1 MYSLK
6 VFFLLASASLVA
18 ACSGPADPELQETA
32 TLVIRGELFYP
43 ERIALP
49 ADSLAIVELR
59 AAEGGRGPLLA
70 EQRIELDGR
79 QVPIPFELTVDR
91 AELDA
96 GMAPSVRGAILSR
109 PGPVRVTAP
118 AEIDASQDAVEL
130 APLRLRVVE
139 QIAFGTPYRC
149 GDRSVI
155 FGALGAHERM
165 IVDGEAFDLKPVV
178 SASGARYQSLDDPG
192 TSFWSKGDRAT
203 VEVRGETLPECT
215 VISGPQLPFV
225 ARGQEPGWRIA
236 ISNEEIHLLGD
247 YGATELRFPRPE
259 PIVAV
264 AEVAYHA
271 ATADHR
277 LSVFI
282 QPTLCADI
290 ATGMPHPYRVQYELD
305 GERQS
310 GCGGDPH
317 ALLTGAEWEIDA
329 LAGEPPVA
337 DSRMTIQFLEGN
349 RVAGQGSCNRY
360 MGGFEL
366 TGEGLSFTQL
376 AGTLMACEDPI
387 SQQET
392 RFLSMLAEVQRFD
405 LPTTDQL
412 VLHTAGGETIT
423 ARRSR

>member
-1 MYSLK
+1 MHVPK
-6 VFFLLASASLVA
+6 VFFLLAGVSLVA
-18 ACSGPADPELQETA
+18 ACSGPADPEPREAA

-49 ADSLAIVELR
+49 PDSLAIVELR
-59 AAEGGRGPLLA
+59 AADGGGEPLLA
-70 EQRIELDGR
+70 EQRIELEGR
-79 QVPIPFELTVDR
+79 QVPIAFELTVDR

-96 GMAPSVRGAILSR
+96 AMPPSVRGAILSR
-109 PGPVRVTAP
+109 PGPVRVTEP
-118 AEIDASQDAVEL
+118 AEIDASQDVVEL
-130 APLRLRVVE
+130 APLRLRPVE
-139 QIAFGTPYRC
+139 QVGFGSPYRC
-149 GDRSVI
+149 GEHTVI

-178 SASGARYQSLDDPG
+178 SASGARFEALDDPD
-192 TSFWSKGDRAT
+192 TSFWSRGDRAT
-203 VEVRGETLPECT
+203 VEVRGETLPECQI
-215 VISGPQLPFV
+215 ISGPQLPFV
-225 ARGQEPGWRIA
+225 ARGQEPGWRIE
-236 ISNEEIHLLGD
+236 ISDQEIHLLGD

-259 PIVAV
+259 MILAV

-271 ATADHR
+271 ANADRR

-317 ALLTGAEWEIDA
+317 TLLSGAEWEIES

-337 DSRMTIQFLEGN
+337 GSRMTIQFLEGN
-349 RVAGQGSCNRY
+349 RVAGQSSCNRY
-360 MGGFEL
+360 MGGFKL
-366 TGEGLSFTQL
+366 TGEGLGFTQL

-392 RFLSMLAEVQRFD
+392 RFLAMLAEVYRFD
-405 LPTTDQL
+405 LPATDQL
-412 VLHTAGGETIT
+412 VLHTAGGETIN